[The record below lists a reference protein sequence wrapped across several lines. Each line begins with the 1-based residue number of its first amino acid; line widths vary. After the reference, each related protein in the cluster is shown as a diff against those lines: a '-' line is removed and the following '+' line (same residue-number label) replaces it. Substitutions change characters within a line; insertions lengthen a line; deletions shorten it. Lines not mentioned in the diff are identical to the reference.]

1 MARIM
6 KYEFIKNR
14 FRYLVMIAI
23 MIIVEVAFL
32 ISNAVS
38 YRISSGMS
46 VILILAGLGTFLIV
60 IFEGIAMYNRDLR
73 EKSGYMLFM
82 TPLPSWQ
89 ILLGKITVILIVG
102 SALFIGY
109 CFLGFADI
117 HLIAS
122 AMKRDDPTSSL
133 VPAIAKLLDSLYS
146 GDTVITL
153 IKLLICIICLVTYL
167 LCLAYLA
174 STISAS
180 VLRGKKGEK
189 LISVVLFLALF
200 ILVVY
205 ISSKIS
211 NIANAVSLGMGT
223 NGLEL
228 KLFENFNEAGA
239 SIIFELGCSAAA
251 FAASAYLL
259 EKKVDI

>member
-46 VILILAGLGTFLIV
+46 VILILAGLGTLLIV

-102 SALFIGY
+102 SAL
-109 CFLGFADI
+109 DR
-117 HLIAS
+117 
-122 AMKRDDPTSSL
+122 K
-133 VPAIAKLLDSLYS
+133 
-146 GDTVITL
+146 
-153 IKLLICIICLVTYL
+153 
-167 LCLAYLA
+167 
-174 STISAS
+174 
-180 VLRGKKGEK
+180 
-189 LISVVLFLALF
+189 SVV
-200 ILVVY
+200 
-205 ISSKIS
+205 
-211 NIANAVSLGMGT
+211 
-223 NGLEL
+223 
-228 KLFENFNEAGA
+228 
-239 SIIFELGCSAAA
+239 
-251 FAASAYLL
+251 
-259 EKKVDI
+259 